1 MRLPYSFPSFRRVKG
16 GRVYVHV
23 FDKDNHVARSVK
35 GRLAVVVGE
44 VVTDEDECDWHPEP
58 KVEETGVHPSEDGA
72 DDGDGGRL
80 DDQAREES
88 RGELHQQLQSL
99 K

>member
-1 MRLPYSFPSFRRVKG
+1 MCLFIHRLQAMKLFAFIVMILAM
-16 GRVYVHV
+16 VHV
-23 FDKDNHVARSVK
+23 FNVA
-35 GRLAVVVGE
+35 A
-44 VVTDEDECDWHPEP
+44 TCHYECDWHPEP